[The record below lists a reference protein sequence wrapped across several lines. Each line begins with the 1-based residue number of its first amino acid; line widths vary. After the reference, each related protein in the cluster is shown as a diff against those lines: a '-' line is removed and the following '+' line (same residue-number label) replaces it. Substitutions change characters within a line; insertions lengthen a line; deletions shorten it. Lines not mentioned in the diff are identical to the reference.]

1 MKQQGAC
8 AFSNACGVPGDR
20 VRLHNRKYCP
30 QHARVITGLAIGSD
44 MSIEHGISRAAYV
57 GRPSRQRWSL
67 GIVRA
72 GAWI

>member
-8 AFSNACGVPGDR
+8 AFSNSCGLPGNR

-30 QHARVITGLAIGSD
+30 QHARVIAEMPIGGETT
-44 MSIEHGISRAAYV
+44 IEHGISRAGYV
-57 GRPSRQRWSL
+57 GKPSRQRWSL

>member
-20 VRLHNRKYCP
+20 VRLNNRRYCP
-30 QHARVITGLAIGSD
+30 QHARVVADSPAGSD
-44 MSIEHGISRAAYV
+44 TSVEHGISRAAYV
-57 GRPSRQRWSL
+57 GRPSRKRWNL